1 MSLKIEKIIYS
12 NLLKYNKTLEKLY
25 QNKIRN
31 LMFHKKSHFTAI
43 FTEYLIW
50 DDNQEFL
57 FELYPKKFILSNLSS
72 YIKIQHHKFFI
83 PVLINDWGRNLIKLN
98 TKMKKLL
105 ISQIA
110 DKSKKIDPSKYILK
124 KYSKILPSDLSDNT
138 IEDKENLIDNSLKT
152 FKDLNIQNNNNQ
164 NMIKN
169 QNKNVPNKNI
179 PLKSKEISESESTID
194 NVNANNDISISL
206 DLKINQKYDEKILNQ
221 NAGFVIGKNG
231 KNDEELLRMMKYM
244 KPINTAY
251 IYQNNKK
258 KLRTNYIYLDY
269 INNKTYRLTEI
280 TKKSSKN
287 KSEKKKKFIN
297 NIKNENLKTLA
308 NLNDSKK
315 NIVHKNINCQNYNS
329 KNTSINKKY
338 GEQKSSNNK
347 KNFKLYT
354 KSNNNV
360 KSNNNNNPNNNLING
375 YNDQNNKTI
384 STKTN
389 SNSNNTMYKNKSE
402 NRKPTINNNRNKKN
416 ENVLTTQHN
425 SEVKVITPF
434 PNEPKILKEN
444 SNKEIITN
452 IRYGSFKFGNDKKKG
467 NSQESSK
474 IQTIMMPQK
483 LISNSKER
491 NYQVLKTTNNI
502 NNVTNVNNINIYG
515 GDIKS
520 FKRNNNKILDISSD
534 AKKMKFFIS
543 TKDENNYKNKL
554 SGRKINKKEKSLDN
568 KILNNGLNKPIIGQ
582 KNKKNII
589 IVKRKISES
598 INTFNQI

>member
-105 ISQIA
+105 ISQIG

-206 DLKINQKYDEKILNQ
+206 DLKINQKYDDKILNK

-308 NLNDSKK
+308 NLNDSNK

-360 KSNNNNNPNNNLING
+360 KSNNNNNLNNNLING

-502 NNVTNVNNINIYG
+502 NNVNNINIYG

-554 SGRKINKKEKSLDN
+554 SGRKINKKEKSLDS

-598 INTFNQI
+598 INTFNKI